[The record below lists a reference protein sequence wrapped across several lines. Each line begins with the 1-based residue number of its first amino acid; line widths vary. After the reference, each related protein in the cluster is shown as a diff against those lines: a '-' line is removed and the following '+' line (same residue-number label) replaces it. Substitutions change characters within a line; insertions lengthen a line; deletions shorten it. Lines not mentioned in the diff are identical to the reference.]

1 MDHARERVAASLL
14 LDSLN
19 DAVWQNG
26 KKEEEDQVSAAPG
39 AIRMVIVTD
48 REMPSKIGETWSV
61 IH

>member
-1 MDHARERVAASLL
+1 MAASLL

-48 REMPSKIGETWSV
+48 REMPSKIGE
-61 IH
+61 